1 MEIFAKSKTYK
12 TFVENQNV
20 KKIKMFCFDNGDEF
34 APREFNAFHE
44 LHGITQQFTNFNSQ
58 QQNGFS
64 KWKRW
69 KKMESTI
76 NML

>member
-1 MEIFAKSKTYK
+1 
-12 TFVENQNV
+12 
-20 KKIKMFCFDNGDEF
+20 MFCFDNGDEF